1 MKVSSALRC
10 SAKATLPFSVMEKV
24 VFGLRPMKRFSQ
36 VMYPKSSKLR
46 VWLARFPSVNC
57 NSDLSVAK
65 SSDSLTIS
73 ADMMPSRALLSKALF
88 IFSNADNTSM

>member
-1 MKVSSALRC
+1 MKVSKALMC
-10 SAKATLPFSVMEKV
+10 SAKATLPFSVIENV
-24 VFGLRPMKRFSQ
+24 VLGLRPMKRFSQ

-46 VWLARFPSVNC
+46 VWLARLPSVSC

-88 IFSNADNTSM
+88 IFSNAENTSM